1 MKKNSNITIL
11 VYSTA
16 IATIIASL
24 ALTIIIISAEE
35 FAAFKDWLKQNFYHH
50 WLGKSIVT
58 LGLFI
63 AISVL
68 LSIKREVSKLAS
80 IILIESMVVIF
91 SVLVIAGFFLLH
103 VLKIV

>member
-1 MKKNSNITIL
+1 MKKNSNITML

-24 ALTIIIISAEE
+24 TLAVMIISAEE
-35 FAAFKDWLKQNFYHH
+35 LTAFKDWLKQNFYHH
-50 WLGKSIVT
+50 WLGKSAIT

-68 LSIKREVSKLAS
+68 LSIKRGVSKLAS
-80 IILIESMVVIF
+80 IILIESIVVIF
-91 SVLVIAGFFLLH
+91 SVLVITGFFLLH
-103 VLKIV
+103 ILKIV

>member
-16 IATIIASL
+16 IATIFASL
-24 ALTIIIISAEE
+24 TLAVMIVSVEE
-35 FAAFKDWLKQNFYHH
+35 FATFKDWLKQNFYHH
-50 WLGKSIVT
+50 WLGKSVIT

-63 AISVL
+63 TISVL
-68 LSIKREVSKLAS
+68 LSIKCKVSKLAS
-80 IILIESMVVIF
+80 IILIESIVVIF
-91 SVLVIAGFFLLH
+91 SVLVIVGFFLLH